1 MFCEKAAGNAIGSEG
16 DERMKRSL
24 HVRSVLWS
32 GGLLLAGAGMALSA
46 PMIELVSQGKN
57 YQGLNIAHND
67 RECWIANRDGSYQRI
82 DLAKVN
88 GFRKTG
94 TEFRSLTPTALG
106 AEIKRTLGREYEV
119 QTQGRFV
126 VCAPRGTAAEYAQ
139 LAARVEKSFSG
150 YFSRRGWNLKHADF
164 PLVILVLA
172 TEEEFHRTCQSA
184 GTPVGPYLRGTY
196 HPMSN
201 RVTLYD
207 MKDSGSETESP
218 PASRTQPGKPS
229 SLNVSTRQV
238 FVHETIHQLAFN
250 AGLHD
255 RLGDNPRWV
264 VEGLATLL
272 EAGALDSTNRSDTA
286 GRVNVERLQQFQDY
300 RANRRTGTISD
311 FILQAES
318 LYENASLDFYAE
330 AWAFTFYLAEN
341 RRPDY
346 VKLLKRIASRDSSS
360 GPYTPEEQLK
370 DLQQVF
376 GKDLRWLETQY
387 LRAIDKL

>member
-1 MFCEKAAGNAIGSEG
+1 MCSPHGMIEM
-16 DERMKRSL
+16 RMPLQLRSL
-24 HVRSVLWS
+24 FL
-32 GGLLLAGAGMALSA
+32 GGIVSLLGTGMVVAA
-46 PMIELVSQGKN
+46 PIIELTAQGKT
-57 YQGLNIAHND
+57 YQGLNIAHNSL
-67 RECWIANRDGSYQRI
+67 ECWIAAQDGSYQRVE
-82 DLAKVN
+82 LLRVSS
-88 GFRKTG
+88 FRKTG
-94 TEFRSLTPTALG
+94 SEFRSLSATALAG
-106 AEIKRTLGREYEV
+106 AIKKSVGKSYEV

-126 VCAPRGTAAEYAQ
+126 ICAPRGQAAGYAE
-139 LAARVEKSFSG
+139 LAGRVEKSFSG
-150 YFSRRGWNLKHADF
+150 YFSRRGWPLQHADF

-172 TEEEFHRTCQSA
+172 TEEEFQNVCQSS
-184 GTPVGPYLRGTY
+184 GTAVGPYLRGFY
-196 HPMSN
+196 HPLTN

-207 MKDSGSETESP
+207 LRDSVSE
-218 PASRTQPGKPS
+218 S
-229 SLNVSTRQV
+229 SAGFSGRAKSEKLTSIGDSTRQV

-272 EAGALDSTNRSDTA
+272 EAGALDSTNRADTS
-286 GRVNVERLQQFQDY
+286 GRINVERLRQFQDY
-300 RANRRTGTISD
+300 RANRRKGTISD

-318 LYENASLDFYAE
+318 LYENSPLDFYAE
-330 AWAFTFYLAEN
+330 AWAFTFYLAEH

-346 VKLLKRIASRDSSS
+346 VRLLKRIASRDKSN
-360 GPYTPEEQLK
+360 GPYSPEEQLK